1 VPFASSCPWMQVPM
15 STATITISSI
25 YTTVN
30 CHNYW
35 QFVTA
40 VTTVIIDIASIINSS
55 KFNKGQK

>member
-1 VPFASSCPWMQVPM
+1 M